1 MPRFT
6 RKELFILEKFYKQHS
21 YTTPEQNA
29 KIGEDF
35 GRSSSSIATW
45 FRARRR
51 KSIKSNY
58 KPMSL
63 TKTLE
68 MDDLHDL
75 QRQLHTGHKKTSNV
89 YHQSAS
95 LVFETNGER

>member
-6 RKELFILEKFYKQHS
+6 RKELYVLEKLYEQHS

-35 GRSSSSIATW
+35 GRSPSSIATW

-51 KSIKSNY
+51 KSIKSNH

-63 TKTLE
+63 TKKLE
-68 MDDLHDL
+68 MNDLHNL
-75 QRQLHTGHKKTSNV
+75 QRQLHIGHKKTSNV
-89 YHQSAS
+89 NHQSAS
-95 LVFETNGER
+95 LVFDTDGKR